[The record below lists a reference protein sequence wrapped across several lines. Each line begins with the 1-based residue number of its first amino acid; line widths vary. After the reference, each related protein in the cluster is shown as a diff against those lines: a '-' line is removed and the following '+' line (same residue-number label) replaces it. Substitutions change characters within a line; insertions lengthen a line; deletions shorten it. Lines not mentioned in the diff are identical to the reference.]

1 LGAWTGGSLGRART
15 TRGRLA
21 STYRVLELAVGHDP
35 VRYRD
40 LVADQQS
47 KATPPVPPG
56 TGGHPP
62 RPGPPTS
69 GAALASTL
77 I

>member
-1 LGAWTGGSLGRART
+1 
-15 TRGRLA
+15 
-21 STYRVLELAVGHDP
+21 VLELAVGHDP